1 MSEFL
6 VEEMQHNKGA
16 KIKVIG
22 CGGGGGNM
30 INHMVKMGLNDL
42 DLIAANTDAQ
52 AISNSLAKTKIQLGE
67 KKNKRLGCGHAT
79 RGWSREC

>member
-1 MSEFL
+1 MWTLFRKIFENYAI
-6 VEEMQHNKGA
+6 NKGA

-52 AISNSLAKTKIQLGE
+52 AI
-67 KKNKRLGCGHAT
+67 
-79 RGWSREC
+79 

>member
-52 AISNSLAKTKIQLGE
+52 AISI
-67 KKNKRLGCGHAT
+67 
-79 RGWSREC
+79 

>member
-67 KKNKRLGCGHAT
+67 KKTKGLGAGMLP
-79 RGWSREC
+79 E

>member
-30 INHMVKMGLNDL
+30 INHMVKMGLTDL
-42 DLIAANTDAQ
+42 DLIPANTAAQ
-52 AISNSLAKTKIQLGE
+52 ALCHSLA
-67 KKNKRLGCGHAT
+67 
-79 RGWSREC
+79 